1 MDIFY
6 GFGERLNTAMKIK
19 GITNSQITE
28 ELGLSKNAIGNYKNN
43 NLPRADILYAIS
55 QKIGVSMEWLLTG
68 KENTAD
74 LTTDEQQLLAD
85 FRSCSLEI
93 QNVIRAA
100 AASGAVAPDTAAS
113 AQIQSG
119 NLSSSKTG

>member
-1 MDIFY
+1 MVKLYD
-6 GFGERLNTAMKIK
+6 KIANLADK
-19 GITNSQITE
+19 KKISGK
-28 ELGLSKNAIGNYKNN
+28 ELGYMLGLKKSPLTDWKNGKSKPTLEQIKK
-43 NLPRADILYAIS
+43 ICEIFAIS
-55 QKIGVSMEWLLTG
+55 ADFLIFD
-68 KENTAD
+68 KEQASD
-74 LTTDEQQLLAD
+74 LSPDEQQLLAD